1 MNEQAISKLSQAV
14 REIGFPAVVA
24 SALLWA
30 FLVRQPR
37 DMEELRAAIDRNTQA
52 LISLQRSQEA
62 LREAVRR

>member
-1 MNEQAISKLSQAV
+1 MNDMTISKLSHAV

-30 FLVRQPR
+30 FLVRQPQ

>member
-1 MNEQAISKLSQAV
+1 MNDMTLSKLSHAV

>member
-1 MNEQAISKLSQAV
+1 MNEQTISKLSHAV

>member
-1 MNEQAISKLSQAV
+1 VNDQTVSKLSHAV

-30 FLVRQPR
+30 FLVRQPQ

>member
-1 MNEQAISKLSQAV
+1 MSEQTISKLSHAV

-62 LREAVRR
+62 LRDAVRR